1 MLIPAMGGTFVSD
14 MAGTFESDTGGG
26 GTYIPLLSTQ
36 VNRYRRNVCV
46 VITEIRKIQDMQ
58 SL

>member
-26 GTYIPLLSTQ
+26 GYIYSTAINSSESLSPK
-36 VNRYRRNVCV
+36 C
-46 VITEIRKIQDMQ
+46 
-58 SL
+58 LCGHH

>member
-26 GTYIPLLSTQ
+26 WVHIFHCYQL
-36 VNRYRRNVCV
+36 
-46 VITEIRKIQDMQ
+46 K
-58 SL
+58 